1 LSDSPPVISSLLM
14 TISLVATFMGF
25 PLPIV
30 VIPFLRRGR
39 DPITADPITGKHHVS
54 DFAFN
59 AAAKE
64 DIFLS

>member
-1 LSDSPPVISSLLM
+1 M